1 MRRDDL
7 ERPTASSGGHC
18 LTEQGWARLD
28 PVVTG
33 AEPGTCF
40 VAMASNT
47 VDTVYDEGIRA
58 AVVTDCGFTVTLVER
73 IEHNQNINDVII
85 AELRRCQ
92 FMVADFTGHRNG
104 VYFEAGYVHALG
116 REVIFTCRADDFHD
130 KVHFDTRPYNHI
142 RWQKAADLRDQLT
155 ARIRATVQGARLS
168 N

>member
-1 MRRDDL
+1 
-7 ERPTASSGGHC
+7 
-18 LTEQGWARLD
+18 
-28 PVVTG
+28 
-33 AEPGTCF
+33 
-40 VAMASNT
+40 MASNT